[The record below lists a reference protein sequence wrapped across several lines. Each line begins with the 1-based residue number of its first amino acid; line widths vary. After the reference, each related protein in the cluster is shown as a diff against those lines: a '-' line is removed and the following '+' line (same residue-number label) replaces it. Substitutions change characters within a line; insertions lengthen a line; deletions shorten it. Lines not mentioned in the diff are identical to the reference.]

1 MVRGPARATLI
12 SRGQSVKGVATV
24 HMTSITPI
32 KTPLH
37 ECRGINNRL
46 LLALPPA
53 TLDRI
58 LRVSEPVSLVRGQRI
73 DRADQPIK
81 HIHFINRGLVCIFK
95 TLEDGRTVEI
105 GAIGIEGVSN
115 LLPFVDIDR
124 AILDVVVQIPGTAL
138 RIGRDALMRE
148 MENDNTIRHLM
159 QNYVRF
165 ALSELARHIACNRLH
180 HIEQRCCRWLL
191 IAHDHAL
198 SDEFPLTHEFLAMM
212 LGYQRAGVSIA
223 MSSLVKAGLIEH
235 KRGTVTITNR
245 SGLEAAA
252 CECYREM
259 QAELEEF
266 LPPAK
271 RMARV
276 FGFKQNE
283 IAKRR

>member
-1 MVRGPARATLI
+1 MMRPV
-12 SRGQSVKGVATV
+12 V
-24 HMTSITPI
+24 
-32 KTPLH
+32 TPLH
-37 ECRGINNRL
+37 ERKGINNRL

-58 LRVSEPVSLVRGQRI
+58 LRLSEPVSLVRRQRI
-73 DRADQPIK
+73 DFVNQPIK

-95 TLEDGRTVEI
+95 TLEDGRTAEI
-105 GAIGIEGVSN
+105 GAIGIEGVTN
-115 LLPFVDIDR
+115 LLPLVGVDR
-124 AILDVVVQIPGTAL
+124 AVLETIVQIPGTAL
-138 RIGRDALMRE
+138 RIGCDALMRE
-148 MENDNTIRHLM
+148 MENDKALRYLM

-223 MSSLVKAGLIEH
+223 MSSFVKAGLIEH
-235 KRGTVTITNR
+235 KRGIVTITNR
-245 SGLEAAA
+245 LGLEAAA

-259 QAELEEF
+259 NAELDEF

-276 FGFKQNE
+276 FEFKQSRG
-283 IAKRR
+283 AGRS

>member
-1 MVRGPARATLI
+1 
-12 SRGQSVKGVATV
+12 
-24 HMTSITPI
+24 
-32 KTPLH
+32 
-37 ECRGINNRL
+37 
-46 LLALPPA
+46 
-53 TLDRI
+53 
-58 LRVSEPVSLVRGQRI
+58 
-73 DRADQPIK
+73 
-81 HIHFINRGLVCIFK
+81 
-95 TLEDGRTVEI
+95 
-105 GAIGIEGVSN
+105 
-115 LLPFVDIDR
+115 
-124 AILDVVVQIPGTAL
+124 
-138 RIGRDALMRE
+138 MRE
-148 MENDNTIRHLM
+148 MENDNTIRYLM

-165 ALSELARHIACNRLH
+165 ALSELVRHIACNRLH

-259 QAELEEF
+259 QTELEEF

>member
-1 MVRGPARATLI
+1 
-12 SRGQSVKGVATV
+12 
-24 HMTSITPI
+24 MTSITPL

-148 MENDNTIRHLM
+148 MENDNTIRYLM

-191 IAHDHAL
+191 IAHDHTL

-235 KRGTVTITNR
+235 KRG
-245 SGLEAAA
+245 
-252 CECYREM
+252 
-259 QAELEEF
+259 Q
-266 LPPAK
+266 
-271 RMARV
+271 
-276 FGFKQNE
+276 
-283 IAKRR
+283 